1 MGSEPVDAAADPWW
15 FEFIDD
21 TIEVHPST
29 EADRAFLAGLR
40 ARAAAKA
47 WDCEPDDTW
56 AYHEIDDGQHL
67 LRVTV
72 WLATWLTCGV
82 EFDGTSLVGGET
94 YHGIPFD
101 FEGPTDAEMEFT
113 GSVEFLV
120 EQAGKWFEW
129 LLSWPIEH
137 RLWFENGAVVSGK
150 WVLSPVE
157 RKLTGQRTPHPD
169 RPPDRVYLIR
179 GVREPEAGRGS
190 RKRWWGFG
198 QGGVSLEAGND
209 TRASRY
215 FRACLP
221 LVHLAQCGLT

>member
-1 MGSEPVDAAADPWW
+1 VGSVPVDAAADPGW

-29 EADRAFLAGLR
+29 EADRPFLAGLR
-40 ARAAAKA
+40 ARAVAKA
-47 WDCEPDDTW
+47 WDCEPNDTW
-56 AYHEIDDGQHL
+56 AYHETDDDQHL
-67 LRVTV
+67 LRVGV
-72 WLATWLTCGV
+72 RLATWLTCAV
-82 EFDGTSLVGGET
+82 EFDGTSIVGGET
-94 YHGIPFD
+94 YHDIPFD
-101 FEGPTDAEMEFT
+101 FEGPNDAETPTDAETEFT

-137 RLWFENGAVVSGK
+137 RLWFEHGTVVSGK

-169 RPPDRVYLIR
+169 RPPDQVYLLR
-179 GVREPEAGRGS
+179 GVRESEADRGG

-198 QGGVSLEAGND
+198 QRRG
-209 TRASRY
+209 T
-215 FRACLP
+215 
-221 LVHLAQCGLT
+221 